1 MPRIEHIYD
10 ENDGTEGKWCG
21 KCEQYMDVSNFCKA
35 KTWDGLRSTCNDCLH
50 AARID
55 NRSKMTEYNKKY
67 WQKTKVEQ
75 TAKHKIWCAENK
87 EYVTTKHKEWRSING
102 KEHDK
107 KQWQRRKNDPK
118 YKEYHNTYRREYD
131 KMKRKNNPH
140 YKIKVNFMRRLR
152 EVIHADSRA
161 LHTAELLGCSV
172 EDFKAHLESQF
183 DEKMSWENYSNTGWH
198 IDHIVPCAYFDLTR
212 KSHQRRCFHWSNM
225 QPMWST
231 ENIAKRDS
239 LTEQGEYTWIDLQA
253 MFPEGPDEEDIV
265 SNEELV
271 KLEEELGNGLEN
283 EPDDEFEQEIE
294 AAYIAEHP
302 KEKIDNQ

>member
-1 MPRIEHIYD
+1 MPRIEHIFD

-21 KCEQYMDVSNFCKA
+21 KCEQYMDVANFCKA
-35 KTWDGLRSTCNDCLH
+35 KTWDGLRSTCQDCLH
-50 AARID
+50 ADRMA

-67 WQKTKVEQ
+67 WKKTMVEQ
-75 TAKHKIWCAENK
+75 KEKSKQWRSENK
-87 EYVTTKHKEWRSING
+87 EYISTKHKEWRAING
-102 KEHDK
+102 KEYDK
-107 KQWQRRKNDPK
+107 KQWQQRKNDPA
-118 YKEYHNTYRREYD
+118 YKEYYNAYRREYD
-131 KMKRKNNPH
+131 KLQRKTNPH

-172 EDFKAHLESQF
+172 EDFKSHLESQF

-225 QPMWST
+225 QPMWSV
-231 ENIAKRDS
+231 ENITKRDS
-239 LTEQGEYTWIDLQA
+239 LTEQGEYTWLDLQLS
-253 MFPEGPDEEDIV
+253 FPEGPDEEDIATT
-265 SNEELV
+265 EELAE
-271 KLEEELGNGLEN
+271 LEKELDNGQ
-283 EPDDEFEQEIE
+283 DDEFEQEAE

-302 KEKIDNQ
+302 NEKIDN